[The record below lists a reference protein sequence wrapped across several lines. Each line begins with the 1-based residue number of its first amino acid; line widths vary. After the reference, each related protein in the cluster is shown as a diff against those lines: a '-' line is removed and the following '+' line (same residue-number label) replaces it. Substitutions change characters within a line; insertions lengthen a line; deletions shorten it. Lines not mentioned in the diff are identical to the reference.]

1 MIIVRLMKYY
11 VNLCIFYFRVVCS
24 LQWCI
29 CHFRVMI
36 INICESLLFLA
47 LQPLTLGG
55 CVSTEFH
62 LSTLPPQ
69 QSPCPKH
76 LSHCTHTA
84 LAMLRRVSSTSLAAR
99 LVAALTPTLLLMC
112 PLSQLHLSLILG
124 TTTTP
129 PILLWIS
136 TASMMIIKT
145 QMV

>member
-76 LSHCTHTA
+76 LSHLYAHSTRNATA
-84 LAMLRRVSSTSLAAR
+84 HQLNVTSSASGH
-99 LVAALTPTLLLMC
+99 
-112 PLSQLHLSLILG
+112 SSYSY
-124 TTTTP
+124 TT
-129 PILLWIS
+129 
-136 TASMMIIKT
+136 
-145 QMV
+145 